1 MKRSISVESLCEDG
15 ASWSAQVLRQT
26 GDPLSGPGAFILLFS
41 LKTWAYH
48 LHLFP
53 VQVWGRG
60 RLPEVV
66 MIVWRGVQGGCGVF
80 FQTYSKT
87 R

>member
-41 LKTWAYH
+41 LKT
-48 LHLFP
+48 
-53 VQVWGRG
+53 
-60 RLPEVV
+60 
-66 MIVWRGVQGGCGVF
+66 
-80 FQTYSKT
+80 
-87 R
+87 